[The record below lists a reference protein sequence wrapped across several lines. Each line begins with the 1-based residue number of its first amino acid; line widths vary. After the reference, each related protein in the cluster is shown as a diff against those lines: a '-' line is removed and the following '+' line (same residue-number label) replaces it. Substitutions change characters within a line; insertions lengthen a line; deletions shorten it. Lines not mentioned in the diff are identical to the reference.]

1 MKKLL
6 STLLLCLTI
15 LCVACGTEP
24 KPDPF
29 SVNLALYEP
38 ILSAYHQALAAR
50 QNDPSLQSPGSYND
64 HDLVYSVVY
73 PYWSWEDTSALLEK
87 IAFTFLDLD
96 GDGTDELLLGWHDA
110 DSYDMRNGY
119 VFAVYRLADDVPTF
133 CFEGWERNR
142 YQICSDHSVY
152 LSGSGGASYTTYEK
166 LLFDPTYEDCLEA
179 TELYYS
185 YLAYSSDPNTAPEL
199 HWDHASSPE
208 EFALVSYMEGC
219 EELSVSEDTVRDA
232 VSAWQSSVISLDA
245 TPFSE
250 YAELAENTSA

>member
-15 LCVACGTEP
+15 LCVACSTEP
-24 KPDPF
+24 EPDPF

-152 LSGSGGASYTTYEK
+152 LSGSGGASYTTYENSFLILLMRTVLK
-166 LLFDPTYEDCLEA
+166 LQNYTILTWSTHPIQIPLQNCIGITPALRRNLPLFPIWKAARNCLSPKTQSA
-179 TELYYS
+179 TRCRHGNPL
-185 YLAYSSDPNTAPEL
+185 
-199 HWDHASSPE
+199 SSP
-208 EFALVSYMEGC
+208 STPH
-219 EELSVSEDTVRDA
+219 LS
-232 VSAWQSSVISLDA
+232 
-245 TPFSE
+245 
-250 YAELAENTSA
+250 

>member
-6 STLLLCLTI
+6 SVLLLYLTI
-15 LCVACGTEP
+15 LCAACGTEP
-24 KPDPF
+24 EPDPF
-29 SVNLALYEP
+29 SVDLALYEP
-38 ILSAYHQALAAR
+38 VLSAYHQALVER
-50 QNDPSLQSPGSYND
+50 QNNPSIQSAGTYND
-64 HDLVYSVVY
+64 HALVHSIVC
-73 PYWSWEDTSALLEK
+73 PYWSWEDTSTLLEK

-96 GDGTDELLLGWHDA
+96 GDGTDELLLGWHDT
-110 DSYDMRNGY
+110 DSYDMQDGY

-152 LSGSGGASYTTYEK
+152 LDGSGGADYHTYEK
-166 LLFDPTYEDCLEA
+166 LLFNPTYKNCLES

-185 YLAYSSDPNTAPEL
+185 YLVYSADPNTAPET
-199 HWDHASSPE
+199 HWDHAGSPE
-208 EFALVSYMEGC
+208 EFALVSYMDGC
-219 EELSVSEDTVRDA
+219 EELSVSEDAVRSA

-250 YAELAENTSA
+250 YAELTEIASA

>member
-6 STLLLCLTI
+6 SVLLLCLTI
-15 LCVACGTEP
+15 LCAACGTEP
-24 KPDPF
+24 EPDPF
-29 SVNLALYEP
+29 SVDLALYEP
-38 ILSAYHQALAAR
+38 ILSAYHQALVER
-50 QNDPSLQSPGSYND
+50 QNDPSIQSAGTYND
-64 HDLVYSVVY
+64 HDLVHSIVC
-73 PYWSWEDTSALLEK
+73 PYWSWADTSTLLEK

-96 GDGTDELLLGWHDA
+96 GDGTDELLLGWLDTEFWTMQ
-110 DSYDMRNGY
+110 DGY
-119 VFAVYRLADDVPTF
+119 VFAVYRLEDDAPTF

-152 LSGSGGASYTTYEK
+152 LSGSAGASYTTYEK
-166 LLFDPTYEDCLEA
+166 LLFNPTYKNCLES

-185 YLAYSSDPNTAPEL
+185 YLVYSPAPET
-199 HWDHASSPE
+199 HWDHAGSPE

-219 EELSVSEDTVRDA
+219 EELSVSEDAVRSA

-250 YAELAENTSA
+250 YAELTENASA